1 MEGGGGGLGLVSA
14 GGIPVY
20 SVCSCNLGAHSSRTI
35 EVAIL
40 PGLNSQ
46 LSSLEVAVTE
56 VGGGGLGM
64 RLEQTVYIPPVQSA
78 YCTCS
83 FT

>member
-1 MEGGGGGLGLVSA
+1 MGGRGGGGA
-14 GGIPVY
+14 GKCRWNS
-20 SVCSCNLGAHSSRTI
+20 SVCSCNLGAQSSRTI
-35 EVAIL
+35 EVAML

-46 LSSLEVAVTE
+46 LSSLVVAVTE

-64 RLEQTVYIPPVQSA
+64 RLEQTVYILPVQSA
-78 YCTCS
+78 YCTCTCS